1 MKKLDILK
9 GVAELV
15 VSVGVSAIV
24 GNTIKTTTPPDIHM
38 IKRVCVG
45 VGGFVLSGMIGDKTA
60 EYASKQIDDL
70 SDKIRHAIAGPSD
83 EDRQKYVDRIAEQ
96 VGFTIHKYS
105 DNSGRLVISFNNG
118 TGQVDFESFDDLYD
132 YLIETFGN

>member
-1 MKKLDILK
+1 LCISTYIYLF
-9 GVAELV
+9 
-15 VSVGVSAIV
+15 IV
-24 GNTIKTTTPPDIHM
+24 TATFQSYTLSLHDALPI
-38 IKRVCVG
+38 
-45 VGGFVLSGMIGDKTA
+45 FVLSGMIGDKTA